1 MGTSKNA
8 TPGHWCGSAVAV
20 HQSPPESCMR
30 LVAVDAAHQQHVA
43 ASRLTFQ
50 KSGLFHQQTAIQ
62 ALETPITF
70 QHSCDNAPATVVL
83 TLAQLTGLKHC
94 WQNVQLAGWHTW

>member
-1 MGTSKNA
+1 
-8 TPGHWCGSAVAV
+8 
-20 HQSPPESCMR
+20 MR